1 MYAFRSEIHISLS
14 VFSPW
19 TRMSYICLSSSI
31 STNIKRHLK
40 FTHVQKRKLHP
51 PTTSEIYLSLSLWF
65 CSISEFS
72 TCHMSV
78 CSSQVLGTHFIFC
91 FHPCNSHPVTH
102 QVFLV
107 SYSKYKQTRF
117 LKTPVAIGCT
127 QGIHSLLL
135 THFYSLSA
143 FRYCLTT
150 EWCWRHVCQ
159 IVSLVHLELW
169 SWELKRRLSG

>member
-1 MYAFRSEIHISLS
+1 MYAFWSEIHISLS

-19 TRMSYICLSSSI
+19 TRMSYIWLSSSI
-31 STNIKRHLK
+31 STNIKRYLK
-40 FTHVQKRKLHP
+40 FTHVQKGKPHP
-51 PTTSEIYLSLSLWF
+51 PTTSEIYLSLSLLF

-107 SYSKYKQTRF
+107 SYSKYKQTLF
-117 LKTPVAIGCT
+117 LKTPVAIDCT
-127 QGIHSLLL
+127 QEFTVFYWLTSTLYLL
-135 THFYSLSA
+135 FI
-143 FRYCLTT
+143 TT
-150 EWCWRHVCQ
+150 
-159 IVSLVHLELW
+159 
-169 SWELKRRLSG
+169 